1 MSIEKYVALLESRE
15 EHPDPGRAES
25 VAHAVADR
33 GPATAAGTP
42 QLVGLTV
49 STPIESLTGTPRALA
64 VVQAW
69 IDTTH
74 DTAEESSPR
83 SLIDALVGDLEVDT
97 SSWRVEEIVF
107 RAPVEREAAGTDH
120 QRVNL
125 FGTAFKR
132 DDFGADAFFDYWTNI
147 HAPISGAVPGL
158 GGYVVSRVRDAEG
171 PRSDLN
177 TDAFLE
183 LWYPDRPTFDAA
195 GASPQQAEAWTDVQ
209 RYAKTTGEFWITR
222 EDVVVPP
229 PATGAGTLEHR
240 Q

>member
-1 MSIEKYVALLESRE
+1 MSIEKYVALVESRD
-15 EHPDPGRAES
+15 EHPVPGSADS
-25 VAHAVADR
+25 VAHTLADR
-33 GPATAAGTP
+33 GRATAAGAP
-42 QLVGLTV
+42 HLAGLTV
-49 STPIESLTGTPRALA
+49 STPIESLTGAPRALA

-69 IDTTH
+69 IETSKQ
-74 DTAEESSPR
+74 SSPR
-83 SLIDALVGDLEVDT
+83 STIEALVGDLDVDI

-132 DDFGADAFFDYWTNI
+132 DDFGVDAFFDYWVHT

-171 PRSDLN
+171 PRSDLD

-195 GASPQQAEAWTDVQ
+195 GASPEQAEAWTDVQ

-229 PATGAGTLEHR
+229 PATGAGTLE
-240 Q
+240 QGQ

>member
-1 MSIEKYVALLESRE
+1 MSIEKYVALVESRD
-15 EHPDPGRAES
+15 EHPVPGRADG
-25 VAHAVADR
+25 VAHTVADR
-33 GPATAAGTP
+33 GRAMAVGTP
-42 QLVGLTV
+42 NLVGLTV

-69 IDTTH
+69 IEMS
-74 DTAEESSPR
+74 EESSPR
-83 SLIDALVGDLEVDT
+83 SLIDDLVGDLEVDT

-107 RAPVEREAAGTDH
+107 RAPVEREAAGSDH

-132 DDFGADAFFDYWTNI
+132 DDFGVDAFFDYWADV

-158 GGYVVSRVRDAEG
+158 GGYVVSRVHDAAG
-171 PRSDLN
+171 PRSDLS

-229 PATGAGTLEHR
+229 PATGAGTLE
-240 Q
+240 QGQ